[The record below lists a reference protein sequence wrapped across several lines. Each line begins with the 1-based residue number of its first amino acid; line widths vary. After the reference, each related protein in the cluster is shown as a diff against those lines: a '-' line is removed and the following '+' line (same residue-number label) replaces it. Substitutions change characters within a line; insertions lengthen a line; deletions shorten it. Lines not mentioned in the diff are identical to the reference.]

1 MKKLFAL
8 FLAACILLSLA
19 ACKNDAPTTST
30 AASQPTSSAPEQ
42 SDPAPSTPDASAPG
56 ASDGGHTHN
65 HSAAITTEATC
76 EADGVMTFTCTCG
89 DSYTQTIRAT
99 GHTWTEWTVVETPTV
114 SSMGKAQR
122 KCTAC
127 SATESEDLDQLALPF
142 GNEFNGGNALAVS
155 CLSSSGMTTDG
166 ILNFCS
172 YEIFHSYIY
181 EHALSNAL
189 PEQYKIT
196 VGQQD
201 FYFNQ
206 YAVPEDV
213 VISIIESRF
222 LLMEDF
228 WYDMLRSSDR
238 YDSATQ
244 TFRCTDPIWFTGY
257 DAAIVAYEHLEGDDY
272 QLYLESRVN
281 NHPHGACSDCAT
293 TDSCVISR
301 VLLSVTVCARAGYS
315 PIIISYGTIQAV
327 PDSATPL
334 N

>member
-1 MKKLFAL
+1 MKKLLSL
-8 FLAACILLSLA
+8 FLALCMLVSLVACTTDTPAESTPA
-19 ACKNDAPTTST
+19 AEHTWGEWEIIENPTLTST
-30 AASQPTSSAPEQ
+30 GTAE
-42 SDPAPSTPDASAPG
+42 
-56 ASDGGHTHN
+56 
-65 HSAAITTEATC
+65 
-76 EADGVMTFTCTCG
+76 
-89 DSYTQTIRAT
+89 
-99 GHTWTEWTVVETPTV
+99 
-114 SSMGKAQR
+114 R
-122 KCTAC
+122 KCTTC
-127 SATESEDLDQLALPF
+127 SATESKVLEQLELPF
-142 GNEFNGGNALAVS
+142 EDYFNGGNCLAAS
-155 CLSSSGMTTDG
+155 CLTSSGMTTDG

-181 EHALSNAL
+181 ENGLAPLA
-189 PEQYKIT
+189 EQYKIT
-196 VGQQD
+196 INEQD

-228 WYDMLRSSDR
+228 WYDMLRSSER

-244 TFRCTDPIWFTGY
+244 TFLCTEPIWFTGY

-281 NHPHGACSDCAT
+281 NHPHAPCSDCAT

-301 VLLSVTVCARAGYS
+301 ILLNVTVCARPGYS
-315 PIIISYGTIQAV
+315 PIIISYGTINAV
-327 PDSATPL
+327 PDSATPM